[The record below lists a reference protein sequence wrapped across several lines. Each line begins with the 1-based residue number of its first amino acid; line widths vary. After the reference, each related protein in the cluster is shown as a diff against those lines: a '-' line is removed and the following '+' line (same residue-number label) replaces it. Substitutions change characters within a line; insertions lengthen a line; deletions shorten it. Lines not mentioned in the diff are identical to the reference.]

1 MAIIRLDED
10 ECWVLHEWVRRERSA
25 PAYGEE
31 HDLGFMTKVW
41 RAILAFSTPGENGQ
55 HRAVDVDFTRGEL
68 LQISRQVSTLIMAG
82 SRPVGRE
89 ILKKALLALL
99 GEDDEEAGD
108 EPIPA
113 VFRNAYEDD
122 PNNSARS
129 GADPE
134 AFSG

>member
-1 MAIIRLDED
+1 MRL
-10 ECWVLHEWVRRERSA
+10 ERSA
-25 PAYGEE
+25 LAYDKE
-31 HDLGFMTKVW
+31 HDLGYMTKVW

-55 HRAVDVDFTRGEL
+55 HRVVDVDLTRGEL
-68 LQISRQVSTLIMAG
+68 LQVTRQVSTLIMAG

-89 ILKKALLALL
+89 ILRKAFLALL

-113 VFRNAYEDD
+113 VFRDAYEDD
-122 PNNSARS
+122 PNNPARS

-134 AFSG
+134 AFTG